1 MFLKKILF
9 IACFVVLPALASA
22 QNSTSSIENIRDTK
36 LLAMENQIFE
46 LQKSSAAQQLE
57 ITSIR
62 KEFATVQKTVA
73 THDRDILRV
82 LDALNTTNSNAL
94 ELSENLGNAIAQIKK
109 GQEKEQTKIGTT
121 LSSLLGEQKELQKE
135 ISDLSTSTN
144 QRFTKTTQTISTA
157 DSTQT
162 SNIEKIHTE
171 INALQKALAAG
182 QKQVQELETVISSQH
197 KKALNHLSSLEN
209 LNATLAGLQERSQ
222 SELQDIHQ
230 SLTQVI
236 TYGLLTILGVVL
248 LSLIIFLIIRRKHTP
263 GEKDAAQSQS
273 PMPVLEK
280 DAEIMNWLKQKKH
293 EESS

>member
-1 MFLKKILF
+1 
-9 IACFVVLPALASA
+9 VLPALASA

-36 LLAMENQIFE
+36 LLAMQNQIFE

-57 ITSIR
+57 ITNIR

-94 ELSENLGNAIAQIKK
+94 ELSENLENAIAQIKTR
-109 GQEKEQTKIGTT
+109 QEKEQTKIGTT
-121 LSSLLGEQKELQKE
+121 LSSLLGEQKELQKK

-144 QRFTKTTQTISTA
+144 QRFKKTTQTISTA

-162 SNIEKIHTE
+162 SSIEKIHTE
-171 INALQKALAAG
+171 INALKKALAAG

-197 KKALNHLSSLEN
+197 KKTLNHLSSIEN

-273 PMPVLEK
+273 PLPVLEK
-280 DAEIMNWLKQKKH
+280 DDEIMDWLKQKNH